1 MTPTIR
7 ARRASCLAAVLLT
20 AAALPAAAMAPGANP
35 LVNAPFANPDHGS
48 WVGTFERPGRELYD
62 RREAV
67 LAALALQ
74 PGMRVADVG
83 AGTGLYT
90 ELFARAVGA
99 EGRVYAVD
107 VAASFIGAIEQRMQ
121 AQGLQNVRGIVNT
134 QRSTLLPP
142 NSVDL
147 VFVADTYH
155 HFEHPVDMLRSIHA
169 ALAPAGQL
177 VIIDFRREPEV
188 ASPWVMQHVRAGRD
202 QVVHEI
208 ELAGFRFVGEEPI
221 LRGNFFLR
229 FRKP

>member
-1 MTPTIR
+1 MTLTTR
-7 ARRASCLAAVLLT
+7 ARRASRLAAVLLT
-20 AAALPAAAMAPGANP
+20 AAALPATGMAPGASP
-35 LVNAPFANPDHGS
+35 HVNAPFAHPDHGS
-48 WVGTFERPGRELYD
+48 WVEAFERPGRELYD
-62 RREAV
+62 RRDAV

-107 VAASFIGAIEQRMQ
+107 VASSFVGAIEQRMQ

-155 HFEHPVDMLRSIHA
+155 HF
-169 ALAPAGQL
+169 
-177 VIIDFRREPEV
+177 
-188 ASPWVMQHVRAGRD
+188 
-202 QVVHEI
+202 
-208 ELAGFRFVGEEPI
+208 
-221 LRGNFFLR
+221 
-229 FRKP
+229 

>member
-1 MTPTIR
+1 
-7 ARRASCLAAVLLT
+7 
-20 AAALPAAAMAPGANP
+20 MAPGADP
-35 LVNAPFANPDHGS
+35 HVNAPFANPDHGR
-48 WVGTFERPGRELYD
+48 WVEVFERPGRELYD

-107 VAASFIGAIEQRMQ
+107 VAASFIDAIERRMQ
-121 AQGLQNVRGIVNT
+121 AQGLRNVRGIVNT
-134 QRSTLLPP
+134 QHSTLLPP

-147 VFVADTYH
+147 VFLADTYH
-155 HFEHPVDMLRSIHA
+155 HFEHPADMLRSIHA
-169 ALAPAGQL
+169 ALAPAGEL
-177 VIIDFRREPEV
+177 VIIDFRRDAEI
-188 ASPWVMQHVRAGRD
+188 ATPWVLQHVRAGRD
-202 QVVHEI
+202 QVVHEA
-208 ELAGFRFVGEEPI
+208 ELAGFHFVREEPT